1 MSVFGSKTPK
11 REMPG
16 KYLYMHKLIV
26 ISFLTLKII
35 NDTDMEKKSKNVIII
50 LFWGMIF
57 VADFIIFES
66 CL

>member
-16 KYLYMHKLIV
+16 KYLYIHKLIV

-35 NDTDMEKKSKNVIII
+35 NETYMGKKIEKYNHYII
-50 LFWGMIF
+50 LRN
-57 VADFIIFES
+57 DF
-66 CL
+66 CC